1 MAGMVYATAPT
12 PCRIMAGITDPK
24 YMTMKRTFLFLALFA
39 CLFVP
44 AMAADGGRGLKLWYT
59 TPADASAKDDT
70 DAWTDD
76 VEWLKSL
83 PLGNGSLGAMVFGDV
98 PMERIQLN
106 EETMWSGSPQHSD
119 NPEAAANL
127 QRIRQLLFSG
137 KYREATE
144 LTNRTQVCV
153 GAGSGHGNGKD
164 VPYGS
169 FQTLGDLWIDFECK
183 DGYTDYYRDLDLEKA
198 VATVSYTQNGVKYRR
213 EAFISH
219 PDQVMVVRM
228 TADRRGALS
237 FTCRMTRPE
246 SFSTSS
252 EDGQLIMRGALDDGK
267 GGTYLNYMAR
277 LKAVARG
284 GEVSCSD
291 DALTVSGADEVIL
304 LLAASTD
311 YRLDYPL
318 YKGRDYV
325 NITRRAIES
334 AERKSYSALLKAHL
348 KEYTPYFGRVSL
360 NLGDADTDEDDI
372 PTDERLERVKRG
384 GQDNRLCEL
393 VFQYGRY
400 LLISSSR
407 PGTMPANL
415 QGIWA
420 NKVQTPW
427 NGDYHTN
434 VNIQMNYWPAEVA
447 NLSECQLPL
456 FDLIASL
463 VEPGHETARVQYGMD
478 GWVVH
483 PITNIWGYTSPGES
497 SSWGMHPGGTG
508 WLCQHIGEHYRF
520 TGDKAFLQR
529 MYPVLKGAVEFYLDW
544 LTTDPKT
551 GKLVSGPAAS
561 PENSF
566 VAPDG
571 SHAQISMGP
580 THDQQVIWQLFD
592 DFGMASRE
600 LGVDDALVRR
610 VAEAKDNLA
619 PTKIGH
625 DGRIMEWAEEFEE
638 VEPGHRHISHLFA
651 VHPGAQ
657 INMLQTPALAEAAGK
672 SMDYRIAHGGGHTG
686 WSSAWLIIQYSRLMR
701 GEQAKGSL
709 DTVLRRCVMPNLFM
723 QHPPFQMDA
732 NFGTT
737 AGIAEMLLQSHVYDD
752 GAYVL
757 QLLPALPDAWPDGEF
772 SGLKARGGFEVSAKW
787 REGHM
792 VELRIKSLLGNDFRV
807 WYDGGYIGTDDLGK
821 GKTWVWHSR

>member
-1 MAGMVYATAPT
+1 
-12 PCRIMAGITDPK
+12 
-24 YMTMKRTFLFLALFA
+24 MKRTLLLFLALVCTA
-39 CLFVP
+39 ARIV
-44 AMAADGGRGLKLWYT
+44 AADDGPKMKLWYQS
-59 TPADASAKDDT
+59 PANAAVKDGT

-76 VEWLKSL
+76 VEWLKAL

-119 NPEAAANL
+119 NPVAAENL
-127 QRIRQLLFSG
+127 QRIRQLLFEG
-137 KYREATE
+137 RYREATE
-144 LTNRTQVCV
+144 LTNRTQVCT
-153 GAGSGHGNGKD
+153 GAGSGSGNGKD

-169 FQTLGDLWIDFECK
+169 FQTLGDLWIDFDCK
-183 DGYTDYYRDLDLEKA
+183 DEYTDYYRDLDLETA
-198 VATVSYTQNGVKYRR
+198 VATVSYTQDGVRYRR
-213 EAFISH
+213 EIFVSR

-246 SFSTSS
+246 RFTTSC
-252 EDGQLIMRGALDDGK
+252 EDGQLVMSGALNDGH
-267 GGTYLNYMAR
+267 GGSNLRYMAR
-277 LKAVARG
+277 LKAVTRG
-284 GEVSCSD
+284 GETSCTD
-291 DALTVSGADEVIL
+291 DALRVSGADEVIL

-325 NITRRAIES
+325 NITRRAIEQ
-334 AERKSYSALLKAHL
+334 AGHKSYTSLLKAHL
-348 KEYTPYFGRVSL
+348 KEYEPYFDRVSL
-360 NLGDADTDEDDI
+360 RLGGDESQDI
-372 PTDERLERVKRG
+372 PTDERLERVKQG
-384 GQDNRLCEL
+384 ADDEHLCEL
-393 VFQYGRY
+393 MFQYGRY
-400 LLISSSR
+400 LLIASSR

-463 VEPGHETARVQYGMD
+463 VKPGHETARVQYGMG

-508 WLCQHIGEHYRF
+508 WLCQHICEHYRF
-520 TGDKAFLQR
+520 TGDKDFLQR
-529 MYPVLKGAVEFYLDW
+529 MYPALKGAVEFYLDW
-544 LTTDPKT
+544 LTVDPRS

-571 SHAQISMGP
+571 SRAQISMGP

-600 LGVDDALVRR
+600 LGIDDDLVRR
-610 VAEAKDNLA
+610 VAAAKANLA

-657 INMLQTPALAEAAGK
+657 INMLQTPELAAAAGK

-686 WSSAWLIIQYSRLMR
+686 WSSAWLIIQYARLLR

-709 DTVLRRCVMPNLFM
+709 DTVLRRCVMPNLFT

-737 AGIAEMLLQSHVYDD
+737 AGIAEMLLQSHVYDN

-757 QLLPALPDAWPDGEF
+757 QLLPALPAAWPDGEF
-772 SGLKARGGFEVSAKW
+772 TGLKARGGFEVSARW
-787 REGHM
+787 QAGRM
-792 VELRIKSLLGNDFRV
+792 VELRVKSLLGNDFRV
-807 WYDGGYIGTDDLGK
+807 WYDGDYIASGK
-821 GKTWVWHSR
+821 IGRGKTWVWRSR

>member
-1 MAGMVYATAPT
+1 
-12 PCRIMAGITDPK
+12 
-24 YMTMKRTFLFLALFA
+24 MKRTLLLFLVLV
-39 CLFVP
+39 CP
-44 AMAADGGRGLKLWYT
+44 AARIVAADDGPKMKLWYQS
-59 TPADASAKDDT
+59 PADASVKDGT

-76 VEWLKSL
+76 VEWLKAL

-119 NPEAAANL
+119 NPVAAENL
-127 QRIRQLLFSG
+127 QRIRQLLFEG
-137 KYREATE
+137 RYREATE
-144 LTNRTQVCV
+144 LTNRTQVCT
-153 GAGSGHGNGKD
+153 GAGSGSGNGKD

-169 FQTLGDLWIDFECK
+169 FQTLGDLWIDFDCK
-183 DGYTDYYRDLDLEKA
+183 DEYTDYYRDLDLETA
-198 VATVSYTQNGVKYRR
+198 VATVSYTQDGVRYRR
-213 EAFISH
+213 EIFVSR

-246 SFSTSS
+246 RFTTSC
-252 EDGQLIMRGALDDGK
+252 EDGQLVMSGALNDGH
-267 GGTYLNYMAR
+267 GGSNLRYMAR
-277 LKAVARG
+277 LKAVTRG
-284 GEVSCSD
+284 GETSCTD
-291 DALTVSGADEVIL
+291 DALRVSGADEVIL

-325 NITRRAIES
+325 NITRRAIEQ
-334 AERKSYSALLKAHL
+334 AGHKSYTSLLKAHL
-348 KEYTPYFGRVSL
+348 KEYEPYFDRVSL
-360 NLGDADTDEDDI
+360 RLGGDESQDI
-372 PTDERLERVKRG
+372 PTDERLERVKQG
-384 GQDNRLCEL
+384 ADDEHLCEL
-393 VFQYGRY
+393 MFQYGRY
-400 LLISSSR
+400 LLIASSR

-463 VEPGHETARVQYGMD
+463 VKPGHETARVQYGMG

-508 WLCQHIGEHYRF
+508 WLCQHICEHYRF
-520 TGDKAFLQR
+520 TGDKDFLQR

-544 LTTDPKT
+544 LTVDPRS

-571 SHAQISMGP
+571 SRAQISMGP

-600 LGVDDALVRR
+600 LGIDDNLVRR
-610 VAEAKDNLA
+610 VAAAKANLA

-657 INMLQTPALAEAAGK
+657 INMLQTPELAAAAGK

-686 WSSAWLIIQYSRLMR
+686 WSSAWLIIQYARLLR

-709 DTVLRRCVMPNLFM
+709 DTVLRRCVMPNLFT

-737 AGIAEMLLQSHVYDD
+737 AGIAEMLLQSHVYDN

-757 QLLPALPDAWPDGEF
+757 QLLPALPAAWPDGEF
-772 SGLKARGGFEVSAKW
+772 TGLKARGGFEVSARW
-787 REGHM
+787 QAGRM
-792 VELRIKSLLGNDFRV
+792 VELRVKSLLGNDFRV
-807 WYDGGYIGTDDLGK
+807 WYDGDYIASEKIGR
-821 GKTWVWHSR
+821 GKTWAWRSR

>member
-1 MAGMVYATAPT
+1 
-12 PCRIMAGITDPK
+12 
-24 YMTMKRTFLFLALFA
+24 MKRTLLLFLVLLCPVALI
-39 CLFVP
+39 V
-44 AMAADGGRGLKLWYT
+44 AADDGPKMKLWYLS
-59 TPADASAKDDT
+59 PADAAVKDGT

-76 VEWLKSL
+76 VEWLKAL

-119 NPEAAANL
+119 NPVAAENL
-127 QRIRQLLFSG
+127 QRIRQLLFEG
-137 KYREATE
+137 RYREATE
-144 LTNRTQVCV
+144 LTNRTQVCT
-153 GAGSGHGNGKD
+153 GAGSGSGNGKD

-169 FQTLGDLWIDFECK
+169 FQTLGDLWIDFDCK
-183 DGYTDYYRDLDLEKA
+183 DEYTDYYRDLDLETA
-198 VATVSYTQNGVKYRR
+198 VATVSYTQDGVRYRR
-213 EAFISH
+213 EIFVSR

-246 SFSTSS
+246 RFTTSC
-252 EDGQLIMRGALDDGK
+252 EDGQLVMSGALNDGH
-267 GGTYLNYMAR
+267 GGSNLRYMAR

-284 GEVSCSD
+284 GETSCTD
-291 DALTVSGADEVIL
+291 DALRVSGADEVIL

-325 NITRRAIES
+325 NITRRAIEQ
-334 AERKSYSALLKAHL
+334 AGHKSYTSLLKAHL
-348 KEYTPYFGRVSL
+348 KEYEPYFDRVSL
-360 NLGDADTDEDDI
+360 RLGGDESQDI
-372 PTDERLERVKRG
+372 PTDERLERVKQG
-384 GQDNRLCEL
+384 GDDEHLCEL
-393 VFQYGRY
+393 MFQYGRY
-400 LLISSSR
+400 LLIASSR

-463 VEPGHETARVQYGMD
+463 VKPGHETARVQYGMG

-508 WLCQHIGEHYRF
+508 WLCQHICEHYRF
-520 TGDKAFLQR
+520 TGDKDFLQR

-544 LTTDPKT
+544 LTVDPRS

-571 SHAQISMGP
+571 SRAQISMGP

-600 LGVDDALVRR
+600 LGIDDDLVRR
-610 VAEAKDNLA
+610 VAAAKANLA

-657 INMLQTPALAEAAGK
+657 INMLQTPELAAAAGK

-686 WSSAWLIIQYSRLMR
+686 WSSAWLIIQYARLLR

-709 DTVLRRCVMPNLFM
+709 DTVLRRCVMPNLFT

-737 AGIAEMLLQSHVYDD
+737 AGIAEMLLQSHVYDN

-757 QLLPALPDAWPDGEF
+757 QLLPALPAAWPDGEF
-772 SGLKARGGFEVSAKW
+772 TGLKARGGFEVSAQW
-787 REGHM
+787 QAGRM
-792 VELRIKSLLGNDFRV
+792 VELRVKSLLGNDFRV
-807 WYDGGYIGTDDLGK
+807 WYDGDYIASEKIGR
-821 GKTWVWHSR
+821 GKTWVWRSR

>member
-1 MAGMVYATAPT
+1 
-12 PCRIMAGITDPK
+12 
-24 YMTMKRTFLFLALFA
+24 MKRTLLLFLALV
-39 CLFVP
+39 CP
-44 AMAADGGRGLKLWYT
+44 AARIVAADDGPKMKLWYQS
-59 TPADASAKDDT
+59 PANAAVKDGT

-76 VEWLKSL
+76 VEWLKAL

-119 NPEAAANL
+119 NPVAAENL
-127 QRIRQLLFSG
+127 QRIRQLLFEG
-137 KYREATE
+137 RYREATE
-144 LTNRTQVCV
+144 LTNRTQVCT
-153 GAGSGHGNGKD
+153 GAGSGSGNGKD

-169 FQTLGDLWIDFECK
+169 FQTLGDLWIDFDCK
-183 DGYTDYYRDLDLEKA
+183 DEYTDYYRDLDLETA
-198 VATVSYTQNGVKYRR
+198 VATVSYTQDGVRYRR
-213 EAFISH
+213 EIFVSR

-246 SFSTSS
+246 RFTTSC
-252 EDGQLIMRGALDDGK
+252 EDGQLVMSGALNDGH
-267 GGTYLNYMAR
+267 GGSNLRYMAR
-277 LKAVARG
+277 LKAVTRG
-284 GEVSCSD
+284 GETSCSD
-291 DALTVSGADEVIL
+291 DALRVSGADEVIL

-325 NITRRAIES
+325 NITRRAIEQVGH
-334 AERKSYSALLKAHL
+334 KSYTSLLKAHL
-348 KEYTPYFGRVSL
+348 KEYEPYFDRVSL
-360 NLGDADTDEDDI
+360 RLGGDESQDI
-372 PTDERLERVKRG
+372 PTDERLERVKQG
-384 GQDNRLCEL
+384 ADDEHLCEL
-393 VFQYGRY
+393 MFQYGRY
-400 LLISSSR
+400 LLIASSR

-463 VEPGHETARVQYGMD
+463 VKPGHETARVQYGMG

-508 WLCQHIGEHYRF
+508 WLCQHICEHYRF
-520 TGDKAFLQR
+520 TGDKDFLQR

-544 LTTDPKT
+544 LTVDPRS

-571 SHAQISMGP
+571 SRAQISMGP

-600 LGVDDALVRR
+600 LGIDDNLVRR
-610 VAEAKDNLA
+610 VAAAKANLA

-657 INMLQTPALAEAAGK
+657 INMLQTPELAAAAGK

-686 WSSAWLIIQYSRLMR
+686 WSSAWLIIQYARLLR

-709 DTVLRRCVMPNLFM
+709 DTVLRRCVMPNLFT

-737 AGIAEMLLQSHVYDD
+737 AGIAEMLLQSHVYDS
-752 GAYVL
+752 GTYVL
-757 QLLPALPDAWPDGEF
+757 QLLPALPAAWPDGEF
-772 SGLKARGGFEVSAKW
+772 TGLKARGGFEVSARW
-787 REGHM
+787 QAGRM
-792 VELRIKSLLGNDFRV
+792 VELRVKSLLDNDFRV
-807 WYDGGYIGTDDLGK
+807 WYDGDYIASEKIGR
-821 GKTWVWHSR
+821 GKTWAWRSR

>member
-1 MAGMVYATAPT
+1 MCSAV
-12 PCRIMAGITDPK
+12 RI
-24 YMTMKRTFLFLALFA
+24 
-39 CLFVP
+39 V
-44 AMAADGGRGLKLWYT
+44 AADNGSKMKLWYT
-59 TPADASAKDDT
+59 SPADASVKDGT

-76 VEWLKSL
+76 VEWLKAL

-119 NPEAAANL
+119 NPIAAENL
-127 QRIRQLLFSG
+127 QRIRELLFEG
-137 KYREATE
+137 RYREATE
-144 LTNRTQVCV
+144 LTNRTQVCT
-153 GAGSGHGNGKD
+153 GAGSGSGNGKD

-169 FQTLGDLWIDFECK
+169 FQTLGDLWIDFDCK
-183 DGYTDYYRDLDLEKA
+183 DDYTDYYRDLDLETA
-198 VATVSYTQNGVKYRR
+198 VASVAYTQNGVRYRR
-213 EAFISH
+213 EIFVSR

-246 SFSTSS
+246 RFTIAC
-252 EDGQLIMRGALDDGK
+252 EDGELVMSGALNDGY
-267 GGTYLNYMAR
+267 GGSNLRYMAR
-277 LKAVARG
+277 LKAVTRG
-284 GEVSCSD
+284 GETSCTD
-291 DALTVSGADEVIL
+291 DALRVSGADEVIL
-304 LLAASTD
+304 LLSASTD

-325 NITRRAIES
+325 NITRRAIEQ
-334 AERKSYSALLKAHL
+334 AEHKSYASLLKAHL
-348 KEYTPYFGRVSL
+348 KEYEPYFDRVSL
-360 NLGDADTDEDDI
+360 RLGTDLSDDI
-372 PTDERLERVKRG
+372 PTDERLERVKQG
-384 GQDNRLCEL
+384 GDDEHLCEL
-393 VFQYGRY
+393 MFQYGRY
-400 LLISSSR
+400 LLIASSR

-427 NGDYHTN
+427 NGDYHTD
-434 VNIQMNYWPAEVA
+434 VNIQMNYWPAEVT

-463 VEPGHETARVQYGMD
+463 VKPGHETARVQYGMS

-483 PITNIWGYTSPGES
+483 PITNVWGYTSPGES
-497 SSWGMHPGGTG
+497 SSWGMHLGGTG

-520 TGDKAFLQR
+520 TGDKEFLRR

-544 LTTDPKT
+544 LTVDPRS

-561 PENSF
+561 PENTF

-571 SHAQISMGP
+571 SRAQISMGP

-600 LGVDDALVRR
+600 LGIDDDLVYR
-610 VAEAKDNLA
+610 VAEAKANLA
-619 PTKIGH
+619 PTKMIGH

-657 INMLQTPALAEAAGK
+657 INMLQTPELAAAAGK

-686 WSSAWLIIQYSRLMR
+686 WSSAWLILQYARLLR

-709 DTVLRRCVMPNLFM
+709 DTVLRRSVMPNLFT

-737 AGIAEMLLQSHVYDD
+737 AGIAEMLLQSHVYDN

-757 QLLPALPDAWPDGEF
+757 QLLPALPSAWADGEF
-772 SGLKARGGFEVSAKW
+772 TGLKARGGFEVSARW
-787 REGHM
+787 QAGHM
-792 VELRIKSLLGNDFRV
+792 VELRVKSLLGNDFSV
-807 WYDGGYIGTDDLGK
+807 WYNGDYIASEKIGR
-821 GKTWVWHSR
+821 GKTWVWRSR

>member
-1 MAGMVYATAPT
+1 
-12 PCRIMAGITDPK
+12 
-24 YMTMKRTFLFLALFA
+24 MKRTLLLFLALLCPVA
-39 CLFVP
+39 RIV
-44 AMAADGGRGLKLWYT
+44 ASDDGPKMKLWYLS
-59 TPADASAKDDT
+59 PANAAVKDGT

-76 VEWLKSL
+76 VEWLKAL

-119 NPEAAANL
+119 NPVAAENL
-127 QRIRQLLFSG
+127 QRIRQLLFEG
-137 KYREATE
+137 RYREATE
-144 LTNRTQVCV
+144 LTNRTQVCT
-153 GAGSGHGNGKD
+153 GAGSGSGNGKD

-169 FQTLGDLWIDFECK
+169 FQTLGDLWIDFDCK
-183 DGYTDYYRDLDLEKA
+183 DEYTDYYRDLDLETA
-198 VATVSYTQNGVKYRR
+198 VATVSYTQDGVRYRR
-213 EAFISH
+213 EIFVCR

-246 SFSTSS
+246 RFTTSC
-252 EDGQLIMRGALDDGK
+252 EDGQLVMSGALNDGY
-267 GGTYLNYMAR
+267 GGSNLRYMAR
-277 LKAVARG
+277 LKAVTRG
-284 GEVSCSD
+284 GETSCTD
-291 DALTVSGADEVIL
+291 DALRVSGADEVIL

-325 NITRRAIES
+325 NITRRAIEQ
-334 AERKSYSALLKAHL
+334 AGHKSYTSLLKAHL
-348 KEYTPYFGRVSL
+348 KEYEPYFDRVSL
-360 NLGDADTDEDDI
+360 RLGGDESQDI
-372 PTDERLERVKRG
+372 PTDERLERVKQG
-384 GQDNRLCEL
+384 ADDEHLCEL
-393 VFQYGRY
+393 MFQYGRY
-400 LLISSSR
+400 LLIASSR

-463 VEPGHETARVQYGMD
+463 VKPGHETARVQYGMG

-508 WLCQHIGEHYRF
+508 WLCQHICEHYRF
-520 TGDKAFLQR
+520 TGDKDFLQR

-544 LTTDPKT
+544 LTVDPRS

-571 SHAQISMGP
+571 SRAQISMGP
-580 THDQQVIWQLFD
+580 THDQQVIWQLFH

-600 LGVDDALVRR
+600 LGIDDDLVHR
-610 VAEAKDNLA
+610 VAAAKANLA

-657 INMLQTPALAEAAGK
+657 INMLQTPELAAAAGK

-686 WSSAWLIIQYSRLMR
+686 WSSAWLIIQYARLLR

-709 DTVLRRCVMPNLFM
+709 DTVLRRCVMPNLFT

-737 AGIAEMLLQSHVYDD
+737 AGIAEMLLQSHVYDS
-752 GAYVL
+752 GTYVL
-757 QLLPALPDAWPDGEF
+757 QLLPALPAAWPDGEF
-772 SGLKARGGFEVSAKW
+772 TGLKARGGFEVSARW
-787 REGHM
+787 QAGRM
-792 VELRIKSLLGNDFRV
+792 VKLRVKSLLGNDFRV
-807 WYDGGYIGTDDLGK
+807 WYDGDYIASEKIGR
-821 GKTWVWHSR
+821 GKTWVWRSR